1 MNKKN
6 DLIAVATILTLMFF
20 VTSAMVVSATTIYV
34 PDNYVTI
41 QEAVNAA
48 NEGDIIIARDGTYFE
63 NINVNKRLTI
73 RSENGYAFT
82 TVIAANPKN
91 HVFRV
96 SADYVNINGLTITG
110 ATSNKLPEYAAGIY
124 LELGV
129 DHSNI
134 SDNNVSH
141 NGDGIWIWNSSNN
154 IIANN
159 TANSNG
165 NIGIFL
171 APISDNNT
179 IIDNIV
185 NLNNVS
191 GIELWSSNNNMIAN
205 NTASGNDR
213 SIYLFE
219 SSENTLINNNA
230 DSNKNS
236 GICLLVSGNNLLQN
250 NILSNNNYGIYLDK
264 SRNNRLQNN
273 TLSNNN
279 YGIYMFSSESIID
292 LNNFIDNKENIYSE
306 TSRPQI
312 LEIISSIA
320 GLLAM
325 LYIAFKYK
333 RHFSRFSNLSKKVI
347 VGLQLFII
355 ILNIFF
361 YLSLISQNSWLI
373 SFNVI
378 FILVSK
384 VFGLPIFALGVFI
397 IFWSMYYLI
406 KEIIVRKNK
415 MMVKGPYAFVRHPM
429 YLGWIVGV
437 LGLAL
442 FGNSLIGL
450 IYSFILALNLSHISE
465 YEEEDLRT
473 RIGHEYVEYINK
485 VPKLFP
491 FGM

>member
-129 DHSNI
+129 DYSNI

-230 DSNKNS
+230 DSNKK
-236 GICLLVSGNNLLQN
+236 QRH
-250 NILSNNNYGIYLDK
+250 LSPCVWK
-264 SRNNRLQNN
+264 
-273 TLSNNN
+273 
-279 YGIYMFSSESIID
+279 
-292 LNNFIDNKENIYSE
+292 
-306 TSRPQI
+306 
-312 LEIISSIA
+312 
-320 GLLAM
+320 
-325 LYIAFKYK
+325 
-333 RHFSRFSNLSKKVI
+333 
-347 VGLQLFII
+347 
-355 ILNIFF
+355 
-361 YLSLISQNSWLI
+361 
-373 SFNVI
+373 
-378 FILVSK
+378 
-384 VFGLPIFALGVFI
+384 
-397 IFWSMYYLI
+397 
-406 KEIIVRKNK
+406 
-415 MMVKGPYAFVRHPM
+415 
-429 YLGWIVGV
+429 
-437 LGLAL
+437 
-442 FGNSLIGL
+442 
-450 IYSFILALNLSHISE
+450 
-465 YEEEDLRT
+465 
-473 RIGHEYVEYINK
+473 
-485 VPKLFP
+485 
-491 FGM
+491 